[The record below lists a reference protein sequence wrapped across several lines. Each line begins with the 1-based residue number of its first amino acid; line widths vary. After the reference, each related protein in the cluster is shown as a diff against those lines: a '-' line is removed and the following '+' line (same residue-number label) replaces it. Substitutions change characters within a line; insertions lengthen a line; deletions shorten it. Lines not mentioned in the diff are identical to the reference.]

1 MREKYIMKK
10 LSEKKTEAMN
20 ALLEAIKKDYLS
32 LGCEGVR
39 AEMVEEFNE
48 TISYTIGKKYIKIS
62 TRSSVWGF
70 VVNGIGDELFQDG
83 DILKAASWAAPARN
97 FPRGNVFKEY
107 KVRWT
112 GA

>member
-39 AEMVEEFNE
+39 AEMVEKFNE
-48 TISYTIGKKYIKIS
+48 TISYT
-62 TRSSVWGF
+62 
-70 VVNGIGDELFQDG
+70 IGDELFQDG

-107 KVRWT
+107 RVSWT